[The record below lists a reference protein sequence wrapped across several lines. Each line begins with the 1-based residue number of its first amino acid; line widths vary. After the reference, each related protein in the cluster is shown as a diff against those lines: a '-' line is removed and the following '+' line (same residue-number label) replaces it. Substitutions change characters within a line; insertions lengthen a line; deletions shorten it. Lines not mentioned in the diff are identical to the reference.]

1 MTAKILGT
9 KKDPFSVNALE
20 NYAMKYIF
28 HPYISFN
35 IRFNS
40 ITCHIYK
47 SFSVLFGGKSPF
59 LSLVGPMLFGF
70 CLINDQMSSSHTYRS
85 PKQMGSSTRCPRI
98 TILVGLKSYQISTQN
113 VSY

>member
-35 IRFNS
+35 IRVYS
-40 ITCHIYK
+40 ITCHI
-47 SFSVLFGGKSPF
+47 
-59 LSLVGPMLFGF
+59 
-70 CLINDQMSSSHTYRS
+70 
-85 PKQMGSSTRCPRI
+85 
-98 TILVGLKSYQISTQN
+98 
-113 VSY
+113 